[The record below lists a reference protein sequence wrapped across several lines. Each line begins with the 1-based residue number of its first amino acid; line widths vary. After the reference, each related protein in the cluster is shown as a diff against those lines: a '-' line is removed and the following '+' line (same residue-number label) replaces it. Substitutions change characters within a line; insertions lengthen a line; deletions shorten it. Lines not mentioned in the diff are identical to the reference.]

1 MKFKDGDRVRL
12 NDHAPII
19 IAGLEGVVV
28 AVSRSLTQY
37 LVDFAAGRQWIREE
51 LLEPAEVLTPWV
63 PQVAP
68 AAAPSHSCAFCGAA
82 DAPQEIQT
90 GLRCQVET
98 WHVCHRTSC
107 NETIPYH
114 RERLEAGL
122 VDCAETRASTLRW
135 VKERLAI
142 K

>member
-1 MKFKDGDRVRL
+1 MGRWR
-12 NDHAPII
+12 N
-19 IAGLEGVVV
+19 
-28 AVSRSLTQY
+28 
-37 LVDFAAGRQWIREE
+37 LVDFDSYPLGGVDLLWLPFFNALNQTKQPAWESDAASQASA
-51 LLEPAEVLTPWV
+51 LPP
-63 PQVAP
+63 
-68 AAAPSHSCAFCGAA
+68 CAFCGEA

-90 GLRCQVET
+90 GLRVQAET

-135 VKERLAI
+135 VKERLGS